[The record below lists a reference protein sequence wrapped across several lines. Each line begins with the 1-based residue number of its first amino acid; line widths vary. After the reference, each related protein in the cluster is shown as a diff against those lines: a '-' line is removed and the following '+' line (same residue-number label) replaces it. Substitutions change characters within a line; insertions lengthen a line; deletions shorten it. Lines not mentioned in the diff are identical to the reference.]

1 MRILL
6 LGAPGSGKGTQAKRL
21 AERYKVLHISTG
33 ELLREAVADET
44 ELGKQAKEAMDKGEL
59 VSDEIVVSILEERL
73 RSPNTKRG
81 FILDGYPRNN
91 PQAQELDNR
100 LGWMGKPLQ
109 LALYFD
115 VSEDVLVKRLTGR
128 LTCGACGEIYNT
140 YFSPPAKRGI
150 CDQCGAKELEK
161 RTDDNKQTVAVR
173 LRAYNRETAPLVNY
187 FKAQH
192 KLRTVPATVDVD
204 TIYSI
209 LTETIDT
216 EIHPLDMKIVDA
228 GSPVSVSTRSDDEVE
243 VLLEKVAT
251 LSKKSKSSSKKTK
264 SEHKKTTA
272 KKATTKAAPKK
283 AAVRKAA
290 KKAAPKKVAVKKEA
304 KKATTK
310 AAPKK
315 AAVKKIAKKAIT
327 KAAPKKIVARKV
339 AKKAAPK
346 KAAVKKEDKK
356 ADPKK
361 AAVKK
366 VAKKATTKA
375 VPKKAAVKKVAK
387 KASKKAAPKKAAVK
401 KIAKKAITKAAPKK
415 AAVKKIAKK
424 ATTKAAPKKAAARKA
439 VKKTAPKKTAARKVA
454 KKAAKKV
461 ASNKSAKPSGTKG
474 SK

>member
-128 LTCGACGEIYNT
+128 LTCGECGEIYNT

-251 LSKKSKSSSKKTK
+251 LSKKSKSSSKKIK
-264 SEHKKTTA
+264 SEQKKTTA
-272 KKATTKAAPKK
+272 KKATT
-283 AAVRKAA
+283 
-290 KKAAPKKVAVKKEA
+290 
-304 KKATTK
+304 
-310 AAPKK
+310 
-315 AAVKKIAKKAIT
+315 
-327 KAAPKKIVARKV
+327 
-339 AKKAAPK
+339 
-346 KAAVKKEDKK
+346 
-356 ADPKK
+356 
-361 AAVKK
+361 
-366 VAKKATTKA
+366 
-375 VPKKAAVKKVAK
+375 
-387 KASKKAAPKKAAVK
+387 KAAPKKAAVK

-424 ATTKAAPKKAAARKA
+424 ATTKAAPKKAAVKKVAKKASKKAAPKKAAARKA

>member
-33 ELLREAVADET
+33 EILREAVADET

-109 LALYFD
+109 LALYLD

-128 LTCGACGEIYNT
+128 LTCGECGEIYNT

-161 RTDDNKQTVAVR
+161 RTDDNKQAVAVR

-251 LSKKSKSSSKKTK
+251 LSKKSKSSSKKIK
-264 SEHKKTTA
+264 SEQKKTTA

-283 AAVRKAA
+283 AAVKKVAKKAAPKKAAVKKAA
-290 KKAAPKKVAVKKEA
+290 KKAAPKKAAVKKEA

-315 AAVKKIAKKAIT
+315 AAVKK
-327 KAAPKKIVARKV
+327 
-339 AKKAAPK
+339 AAPK
-346 KAAVKKEDKK
+346 KAAVKK
-356 ADPKK
+356 
-361 AAVKK
+361 V
-366 VAKKATTKA
+366 
-375 VPKKAAVKKVAK
+375 
-387 KASKKAAPKKAAVK
+387 
-401 KIAKKAITKAAPKK
+401 AKKAITKAAPKK

-424 ATTKAAPKKAAARKA
+424 ATTKAAPKKAAVKKVAKKASKKAAPKKAAARKA

-461 ASNKSAKPSGTKG
+461 ASNKIAKPSGTKG

>member
-33 ELLREAVADET
+33 EILREAVADET

-109 LALYFD
+109 LALYLD

-128 LTCGACGEIYNT
+128 LTCGECGEIYNT

-161 RTDDNKQTVAVR
+161 RTDDNKQAVAVR

-251 LSKKSKSSSKKTK
+251 LSKKSKSSSKKIK
-264 SEHKKTTA
+264 SEQKKTTA

-283 AAVRKAA
+283 A
-290 KKAAPKKVAVKKEA
+290 AVKKEA

-315 AAVKKIAKKAIT
+315 AAVKK
-327 KAAPKKIVARKV
+327 AA
-339 AKKAAPK
+339 
-346 KAAVKKEDKK
+346 
-356 ADPKK
+356 PKK

-366 VAKKATTKA
+366 VAKKAITKA
-375 VPKKAAVKKVAK
+375 APKKAAVKKIAK
-387 KASKKAAPKKAAVK
+387 KAITKAAPKKAAVK

-424 ATTKAAPKKAAARKA
+424 ATTKAAPKKAAVKKVAKKASKKAAPKKAAARKA
-439 VKKTAPKKTAARKVA
+439 VKKTAPKKAAARKVA

-461 ASNKSAKPSGTKG
+461 ASNKIAKPSGTKG

>member
-33 ELLREAVADET
+33 EILREAVADET

-109 LALYFD
+109 LALYLD

-128 LTCGACGEIYNT
+128 LTCGECGEIYNT

-161 RTDDNKQTVAVR
+161 RTDDNKQAVAVR

-251 LSKKSKSSSKKTK
+251 LSKKSKSSSKKIK
-264 SEHKKTTA
+264 SEQKKTTA

-283 AAVRKAA
+283 A
-290 KKAAPKKVAVKKEA
+290 AVKKEA

-315 AAVKKIAKKAIT
+315 AAVKK
-327 KAAPKKIVARKV
+327 AA
-339 AKKAAPK
+339 
-346 KAAVKKEDKK
+346 
-356 ADPKK
+356 PKK

-366 VAKKATTKA
+366 VAKKAIT
-375 VPKKAAVKKVAK
+375 
-387 KASKKAAPKKAAVK
+387 KAAPKKAAVK

-415 AAVKKIAKK
+415 AAVKKVAKKAITKAAPKKAAVKKIAKK
-424 ATTKAAPKKAAARKA
+424 ATTKAAPKKAAVKKVAKKASKKAAPKKAAARKA

>member
-128 LTCGACGEIYNT
+128 LTCGECGEIYNT

-283 AAVRKAA
+283 AAVK
-290 KKAAPKKVAVKKEA
+290 
-304 KKATTK
+304 
-310 AAPKK
+310 
-315 AAVKKIAKKAIT
+315 
-327 KAAPKKIVARKV
+327 KV

-346 KAAVKKEDKK
+346 KAAVKKVAKK
-356 ADPKK
+356 AAPKKAAARKAAKKAAPKK

-366 VAKKATTKA
+366 IAKKATTKA
-375 VPKKAAVKKVAK
+375 VPKKAAVKKEAK
-387 KASKKAAPKKAAVK
+387 KAITKAAPKKAAVK

-424 ATTKAAPKKAAARKA
+424 ATTKAAPKKAAVKKVAKKASKKAAPKKAAARKA
-439 VKKTAPKKTAARKVA
+439 VKKTAPKKAAARKVA

-461 ASNKSAKPSGTKG
+461 ASNKIAKPSGTKG

>member
-33 ELLREAVADET
+33 EILREAVADET

-128 LTCGACGEIYNT
+128 LTCGECGEIYNT

-161 RTDDNKQTVAVR
+161 RTDDNKQAVAVR

-251 LSKKSKSSSKKTK
+251 LSKKSKSSSKKIK
-264 SEHKKTTA
+264 SEQKKTTA

-283 AAVRKAA
+283 A
-290 KKAAPKKVAVKKEA
+290 AVKKEA

-315 AAVKKIAKKAIT
+315 AAVKK
-327 KAAPKKIVARKV
+327 AA
-339 AKKAAPK
+339 
-346 KAAVKKEDKK
+346 
-356 ADPKK
+356 PKK

-366 VAKKATTKA
+366 VAKKAIT
-375 VPKKAAVKKVAK
+375 
-387 KASKKAAPKKAAVK
+387 KAAPKKAAVK

-424 ATTKAAPKKAAARKA
+424 ATTKAAPKKAAVKKVAKKASKKAAPKKAAARKA
-439 VKKTAPKKTAARKVA
+439 VKKTAPKKAAARKVA

-461 ASNKSAKPSGTKG
+461 ASNKIAKPSGTKG

>member
-33 ELLREAVADET
+33 EILREAVADET

-109 LALYFD
+109 LALYLD

-128 LTCGACGEIYNT
+128 LTCGECGEIYNT

-161 RTDDNKQTVAVR
+161 RTDDNKQAVAVR

-251 LSKKSKSSSKKTK
+251 LSKKSKSSSKKIK
-264 SEHKKTTA
+264 SEQKKTTA

-283 AAVRKAA
+283 A
-290 KKAAPKKVAVKKEA
+290 AVKKEA

-315 AAVKKIAKKAIT
+315 AAVKK
-327 KAAPKKIVARKV
+327 
-339 AKKAAPK
+339 AAPK
-346 KAAVKKEDKK
+346 KAAVKK
-356 ADPKK
+356 
-361 AAVKK
+361 V
-366 VAKKATTKA
+366 
-375 VPKKAAVKKVAK
+375 
-387 KASKKAAPKKAAVK
+387 
-401 KIAKKAITKAAPKK
+401 AKKAITKAAPKK

-424 ATTKAAPKKAAARKA
+424 ATTKAAPKKAAVKKVAKKASKKAAPKKAAARKA
-439 VKKTAPKKTAARKVA
+439 VKKTAPKKAAARKVA

-461 ASNKSAKPSGTKG
+461 ASNKIAKPSGTKG

>member
-33 ELLREAVADET
+33 EILREAVADET

-128 LTCGACGEIYNT
+128 LTCGECGEIYNT

-161 RTDDNKQTVAVR
+161 RTDDNKQAVAVR

-251 LSKKSKSSSKKTK
+251 LSKKSKSSSKKIK
-264 SEHKKTTA
+264 SEQKKTTA

-283 AAVRKAA
+283 A
-290 KKAAPKKVAVKKEA
+290 AVKKEA

-315 AAVKKIAKKAIT
+315 AAVKK
-327 KAAPKKIVARKV
+327 
-339 AKKAAPK
+339 AAPK
-346 KAAVKKEDKK
+346 KAAVKK
-356 ADPKK
+356 
-361 AAVKK
+361 V
-366 VAKKATTKA
+366 
-375 VPKKAAVKKVAK
+375 
-387 KASKKAAPKKAAVK
+387 
-401 KIAKKAITKAAPKK
+401 AKKAITKAAPKK

-424 ATTKAAPKKAAARKA
+424 ATTKAAPKKAAVKKVAKKASKKAAPKKAAARKA
-439 VKKTAPKKTAARKVA
+439 VKKTAPKKAAARKVA

-461 ASNKSAKPSGTKG
+461 ASNKIAKPSGTKG

>member
-33 ELLREAVADET
+33 EILREAVADET

-109 LALYFD
+109 LALYLD

-128 LTCGACGEIYNT
+128 LTCGECGEIYNT

-161 RTDDNKQTVAVR
+161 RTDDNKQAVAVR

-251 LSKKSKSSSKKTK
+251 LSKKSKSSSKKIK
-264 SEHKKTTA
+264 SEQKKTTA

-283 AAVRKAA
+283 A
-290 KKAAPKKVAVKKEA
+290 AVKKEA

-315 AAVKKIAKKAIT
+315 AAVKK
-327 KAAPKKIVARKV
+327 
-339 AKKAAPK
+339 AAPK
-346 KAAVKKEDKK
+346 KAAVKK
-356 ADPKK
+356 
-361 AAVKK
+361 V
-366 VAKKATTKA
+366 
-375 VPKKAAVKKVAK
+375 
-387 KASKKAAPKKAAVK
+387 
-401 KIAKKAITKAAPKK
+401 AKKAITKAAPKK

-424 ATTKAAPKKAAARKA
+424 ATTKAAPKKAAVKKVAKKASKKAAPKKAAARKA

-461 ASNKSAKPSGTKG
+461 ASNKIAKPSGTKG

>member
-33 ELLREAVADET
+33 EILREAVADET

-128 LTCGACGEIYNT
+128 LTCGECGEIYNT

-283 AAVRKAA
+283 AAV
-290 KKAAPKKVAVKKEA
+290 KKE
-304 KKATTK
+304 
-310 AAPKK
+310 
-315 AAVKKIAKKAIT
+315 
-327 KAAPKKIVARKV
+327 
-339 AKKAAPK
+339 
-346 KAAVKKEDKK
+346 
-356 ADPKK
+356 
-361 AAVKK
+361 
-366 VAKKATTKA
+366 
-375 VPKKAAVKKVAK
+375 
-387 KASKKAAPKKAAVK
+387 
-401 KIAKKAITKAAPKK
+401 AKKAITKAAPKK

-424 ATTKAAPKKAAARKA
+424 ATTKAAPKKAAVKKVAKKASKKAAPKKAAARKA

>member
-33 ELLREAVADET
+33 EILREAVADET

-109 LALYFD
+109 LALYLD

-128 LTCGACGEIYNT
+128 LTCGECGEIYNT

-161 RTDDNKQTVAVR
+161 RTDDNKQAVAVR

-251 LSKKSKSSSKKTK
+251 LSKKSKSSSKKIK
-264 SEHKKTTA
+264 SEQKKTTA

-283 AAVRKAA
+283 A
-290 KKAAPKKVAVKKEA
+290 AVKKEA

-315 AAVKKIAKKAIT
+315 AAVKKEAKKAT
-327 KAAPKKIVARKV
+327 T
-339 AKKAAPK
+339 KAAPK
-346 KAAVKKEDKK
+346 KAAVKK
-356 ADPKK
+356 AAPKK

-366 VAKKATTKA
+366 VAKKAIT
-375 VPKKAAVKKVAK
+375 
-387 KASKKAAPKKAAVK
+387 KAAPKKAAVK

-424 ATTKAAPKKAAARKA
+424 ATTKAAPKKAAVKKVAKKASKKAAPKKAAARKA
-439 VKKTAPKKTAARKVA
+439 VKKTAPKKAAARKVA

-461 ASNKSAKPSGTKG
+461 ASNKIAKPSGTKG

>member
-33 ELLREAVADET
+33 EILREAVADET

-109 LALYFD
+109 LALYLD

-128 LTCGACGEIYNT
+128 LTCGECGEIYNT

-161 RTDDNKQTVAVR
+161 RTDDNKQAVAVR

-251 LSKKSKSSSKKTK
+251 LSKKSKSSSKKIK
-264 SEHKKTTA
+264 SEQKKTTA

-283 AAVRKAA
+283 A
-290 KKAAPKKVAVKKEA
+290 AVKKEA

-315 AAVKKIAKKAIT
+315 AAVKK
-327 KAAPKKIVARKV
+327 AAPKKAAVKKE
-339 AKKAAPK
+339 AKKATTKAAPK
-346 KAAVKKEDKK
+346 KAAVKK
-356 ADPKK
+356 AAPKK

-366 VAKKATTKA
+366 VAKKAIT
-375 VPKKAAVKKVAK
+375 
-387 KASKKAAPKKAAVK
+387 KAAPKKAAVK

-424 ATTKAAPKKAAARKA
+424 ATTKAAPKKAAVKKVAKKASKKAAPKKAAARKA
-439 VKKTAPKKTAARKVA
+439 VKKTAPKKAAARKVA

-461 ASNKSAKPSGTKG
+461 ASNKIAKPSGTKG

>member
-33 ELLREAVADET
+33 EILREAVADET

-109 LALYFD
+109 LALYLD

-128 LTCGACGEIYNT
+128 LTCGECGEIYNI

-161 RTDDNKQTVAVR
+161 RTDDNKQAVAVR

-251 LSKKSKSSSKKTK
+251 LSKKSKSSSKKIK
-264 SEHKKTTA
+264 SEQKKTTA

-283 AAVRKAA
+283 A
-290 KKAAPKKVAVKKEA
+290 AVKKEA

-315 AAVKKIAKKAIT
+315 AAVKK
-327 KAAPKKIVARKV
+327 
-339 AKKAAPK
+339 AAPK
-346 KAAVKKEDKK
+346 KAAVKK
-356 ADPKK
+356 
-361 AAVKK
+361 V
-366 VAKKATTKA
+366 
-375 VPKKAAVKKVAK
+375 
-387 KASKKAAPKKAAVK
+387 
-401 KIAKKAITKAAPKK
+401 AKKAITKAAPKK

-424 ATTKAAPKKAAARKA
+424 ATTKAAPKKAAVKKVAKKASKKAAPKKAAARKA
-439 VKKTAPKKTAARKVA
+439 VKKTAPKKAAARKVA

-461 ASNKSAKPSGTKG
+461 ASNKIAKPSGTKG

>member
-128 LTCGACGEIYNT
+128 LTCGECGEIYNT

-161 RTDDNKQTVAVR
+161 RTDDNKQAVAVR

-251 LSKKSKSSSKKTK
+251 LSKKSKSSSKKIK
-264 SEHKKTTA
+264 SEQKKTTA

-283 AAVRKAA
+283 A
-290 KKAAPKKVAVKKEA
+290 AVKKEA

-315 AAVKKIAKKAIT
+315 AAVKK
-327 KAAPKKIVARKV
+327 AA
-339 AKKAAPK
+339 
-346 KAAVKKEDKK
+346 
-356 ADPKK
+356 PKK

-366 VAKKATTKA
+366 VAKKAIT
-375 VPKKAAVKKVAK
+375 
-387 KASKKAAPKKAAVK
+387 KAAPKKAAVK

-424 ATTKAAPKKAAARKA
+424 ATTKAAPKKAAVKKVAKKASKKAAPKKAAARKA
-439 VKKTAPKKTAARKVA
+439 VKKTAPKKAAARKVA

>member
-33 ELLREAVADET
+33 EILREAVADET

-109 LALYFD
+109 LALYLD

-128 LTCGACGEIYNT
+128 LTCGECGEIYNT

-161 RTDDNKQTVAVR
+161 RTDDNKQAVAVR

-251 LSKKSKSSSKKTK
+251 LSKKSKSSSKKIK
-264 SEHKKTTA
+264 SEQKKTTA

-283 AAVRKAA
+283 A
-290 KKAAPKKVAVKKEA
+290 AVKKEA

-315 AAVKKIAKKAIT
+315 AAVKK
-327 KAAPKKIVARKV
+327 AA
-339 AKKAAPK
+339 
-346 KAAVKKEDKK
+346 
-356 ADPKK
+356 PKK

-366 VAKKATTKA
+366 VAKKAIT
-375 VPKKAAVKKVAK
+375 
-387 KASKKAAPKKAAVK
+387 KAAPKKAAVK

-424 ATTKAAPKKAAARKA
+424 ATTKAAPKKAAVKKVAKKASKKAAPKKAAARKA
-439 VKKTAPKKTAARKVA
+439 VKKTAPKKAAARKVA

-461 ASNKSAKPSGTKG
+461 ASNKIAKPSGTKG

>member
-33 ELLREAVADET
+33 EILREAVADET

-128 LTCGACGEIYNT
+128 LTCGECGEIYNT

-161 RTDDNKQTVAVR
+161 RTDDNKQAVAVR

-283 AAVRKAA
+283 AAVKKVAKKAAPKKAAVKKAA
-290 KKAAPKKVAVKKEA
+290 KKAAPKKAAVKKEA

-315 AAVKKIAKKAIT
+315 AAVKK
-327 KAAPKKIVARKV
+327 AA
-339 AKKAAPK
+339 
-346 KAAVKKEDKK
+346 
-356 ADPKK
+356 PKK

-366 VAKKATTKA
+366 VAKKAITKA
-375 VPKKAAVKKVAK
+375 APKKAAVKKIAK
-387 KASKKAAPKKAAVK
+387 KAITKAAPKKAAVK

-424 ATTKAAPKKAAARKA
+424 ATTKAAPKKAAVKKVAKKASKKAAPKKAAARKA

>member
-33 ELLREAVADET
+33 EILREAVADET

-109 LALYFD
+109 LALYLD

-128 LTCGACGEIYNT
+128 LTCGECGEIYNT

-161 RTDDNKQTVAVR
+161 RTDDNKQAVAVR

-251 LSKKSKSSSKKTK
+251 LSKKSKSSSKKIK
-264 SEHKKTTA
+264 SEQKKTTA

-283 AAVRKAA
+283 A
-290 KKAAPKKVAVKKEA
+290 AVKKEA

-315 AAVKKIAKKAIT
+315 AAVKK
-327 KAAPKKIVARKV
+327 
-339 AKKAAPK
+339 AAPK
-346 KAAVKKEDKK
+346 KAAVKK
-356 ADPKK
+356 
-361 AAVKK
+361 V
-366 VAKKATTKA
+366 
-375 VPKKAAVKKVAK
+375 
-387 KASKKAAPKKAAVK
+387 
-401 KIAKKAITKAAPKK
+401 AKKAITKAAPKK

-424 ATTKAAPKKAAARKA
+424 ATTKAAPKKAAVKKVAKKASKKAAPKKAAARKA

>member
-33 ELLREAVADET
+33 EILREAVADET

-128 LTCGACGEIYNT
+128 LTCGECGEIYNT

-251 LSKKSKSSSKKTK
+251 LSKKSKSSSKKIK
-264 SEHKKTTA
+264 SEQKKTTA

-283 AAVRKAA
+283 A
-290 KKAAPKKVAVKKEA
+290 AVKKEA

-315 AAVKKIAKKAIT
+315 AAVKK
-327 KAAPKKIVARKV
+327 
-339 AKKAAPK
+339 AAPK
-346 KAAVKKEDKK
+346 KAAVKK
-356 ADPKK
+356 
-361 AAVKK
+361 V
-366 VAKKATTKA
+366 
-375 VPKKAAVKKVAK
+375 
-387 KASKKAAPKKAAVK
+387 
-401 KIAKKAITKAAPKK
+401 AKKAITKAAPKK

-424 ATTKAAPKKAAARKA
+424 ATTKAAPKKAAVKKVAKKASKKAAPKKAAARKA

>member
-33 ELLREAVADET
+33 EILREAVADET

-109 LALYFD
+109 LALYLD

-128 LTCGACGEIYNT
+128 LTCGECGEIYNT

-161 RTDDNKQTVAVR
+161 RTDDNKQAVAVR

-251 LSKKSKSSSKKTK
+251 LSKKSKSSSKKIK
-264 SEHKKTTA
+264 SEQKKTTA

-283 AAVRKAA
+283 A
-290 KKAAPKKVAVKKEA
+290 AVKKEA

-315 AAVKKIAKKAIT
+315 AAVKK
-327 KAAPKKIVARKV
+327 AA
-339 AKKAAPK
+339 
-346 KAAVKKEDKK
+346 
-356 ADPKK
+356 PKK

-366 VAKKATTKA
+366 VAKKAIT
-375 VPKKAAVKKVAK
+375 
-387 KASKKAAPKKAAVK
+387 KAAPKKAAVK

-424 ATTKAAPKKAAARKA
+424 ATTKAAPKKAAVKKVAKKASKKAAPKKAAARKA

-461 ASNKSAKPSGTKG
+461 ASNKIAKPSGTKG

>member
-33 ELLREAVADET
+33 EILREAVADET

-109 LALYFD
+109 LALYLD

-128 LTCGACGEIYNT
+128 LTCGECGEIYNT

-161 RTDDNKQTVAVR
+161 RTDDNKQAVAVR

-251 LSKKSKSSSKKTK
+251 LSKKSKSSSKKIK
-264 SEHKKTTA
+264 SEQKKTTA

-283 AAVRKAA
+283 AAVKKVAKKAAPKKAAVKKAA
-290 KKAAPKKVAVKKEA
+290 KKAAPKKAAVKKEA

-315 AAVKKIAKKAIT
+315 AAVKK
-327 KAAPKKIVARKV
+327 
-339 AKKAAPK
+339 AAPK
-346 KAAVKKEDKK
+346 KAAVKK
-356 ADPKK
+356 
-361 AAVKK
+361 V
-366 VAKKATTKA
+366 
-375 VPKKAAVKKVAK
+375 
-387 KASKKAAPKKAAVK
+387 
-401 KIAKKAITKAAPKK
+401 AKKAITKAAPKK

-424 ATTKAAPKKAAARKA
+424 ATTKAAPKKAAVKKVAKKASKKAAPKKAAARKA
-439 VKKTAPKKTAARKVA
+439 VKKTAPKKAAARKVA

-461 ASNKSAKPSGTKG
+461 ASNKIAKPSGTKG

>member
-128 LTCGACGEIYNT
+128 LTCGECGEIYNT

-251 LSKKSKSSSKKTK
+251 LSKKSKSSSKKIK
-264 SEHKKTTA
+264 SEQKKTTA

-283 AAVRKAA
+283 AAVKKVAKKAAPKKAAVKKAA
-290 KKAAPKKVAVKKEA
+290 KKAAPKKAAVKKEA

-315 AAVKKIAKKAIT
+315 AAVKK
-327 KAAPKKIVARKV
+327 AA
-339 AKKAAPK
+339 
-346 KAAVKKEDKK
+346 
-356 ADPKK
+356 PKK

-366 VAKKATTKA
+366 VAKKAIT
-375 VPKKAAVKKVAK
+375 
-387 KASKKAAPKKAAVK
+387 KAAPKKAAVK

-424 ATTKAAPKKAAARKA
+424 ATTKAAPKKAAVKKVAKKASKKAAPKKAAARKA
-439 VKKTAPKKTAARKVA
+439 VKKTAPKKAAARKVA

-461 ASNKSAKPSGTKG
+461 ASNKIAKPSGTKG

>member
-128 LTCGACGEIYNT
+128 LTCGECGEIYNT

-251 LSKKSKSSSKKTK
+251 LSKKSKSSSKKIK
-264 SEHKKTTA
+264 SEQKKTTA

-283 AAVRKAA
+283 AAVKKVAKKAAPKKAAVKKAA
-290 KKAAPKKVAVKKEA
+290 KKAAPKKAAVKKEA

-315 AAVKKIAKKAIT
+315 AAVKK
-327 KAAPKKIVARKV
+327 AA
-339 AKKAAPK
+339 
-346 KAAVKKEDKK
+346 
-356 ADPKK
+356 PKK

-366 VAKKATTKA
+366 VAKKAIT
-375 VPKKAAVKKVAK
+375 
-387 KASKKAAPKKAAVK
+387 KAAPKKAAVK

-424 ATTKAAPKKAAARKA
+424 ATTKAAPKKAAVKKVAKKASKKAAPKKAAARKA

>member
-33 ELLREAVADET
+33 EILREAVADET

-109 LALYFD
+109 LALYLD

-128 LTCGACGEIYNT
+128 LTCGECGEIYNT

-161 RTDDNKQTVAVR
+161 RTDDNKQAVAVR

-251 LSKKSKSSSKKTK
+251 LSKKSKSSSKKIK
-264 SEHKKTTA
+264 SEQKKTTA

-283 AAVRKAA
+283 A
-290 KKAAPKKVAVKKEA
+290 AVKKEA

-315 AAVKKIAKKAIT
+315 AAVKK
-327 KAAPKKIVARKV
+327 AA
-339 AKKAAPK
+339 
-346 KAAVKKEDKK
+346 
-356 ADPKK
+356 PKK

-366 VAKKATTKA
+366 VAKKAIT
-375 VPKKAAVKKVAK
+375 
-387 KASKKAAPKKAAVK
+387 KAAPKKAAVK

-424 ATTKAAPKKAAARKA
+424 ATTKAAPKKAAVKKVAKKASKKAAPKKAAARKA
-439 VKKTAPKKTAARKVA
+439 VKKTAPKKAAARKVA
-454 KKAAKKV
+454 KKAVKKV

>member
-128 LTCGACGEIYNT
+128 LTCGECGEIYNT

-283 AAVRKAA
+283 AAV
-290 KKAAPKKVAVKKEA
+290 KKEA
-304 KKATTK
+304 KKA
-310 AAPKK
+310 
-315 AAVKKIAKKAIT
+315 IT
-327 KAAPKKIVARKV
+327 
-339 AKKAAPK
+339 
-346 KAAVKKEDKK
+346 
-356 ADPKK
+356 
-361 AAVKK
+361 
-366 VAKKATTKA
+366 
-375 VPKKAAVKKVAK
+375 
-387 KASKKAAPKKAAVK
+387 KAAPKKAAVK

-424 ATTKAAPKKAAARKA
+424 ATTKAAPKKAAVKKVAKKASKKAAPKKAAARKA

>member
-33 ELLREAVADET
+33 EILREAVADET

-128 LTCGACGEIYNT
+128 LTCGECGEIYNT

-161 RTDDNKQTVAVR
+161 RTDDNKQAVAVR

-251 LSKKSKSSSKKTK
+251 LSKKSKSSSKKIK
-264 SEHKKTTA
+264 SEQKKTTA

-283 AAVRKAA
+283 A
-290 KKAAPKKVAVKKEA
+290 AVKKEA

-315 AAVKKIAKKAIT
+315 AAVKK
-327 KAAPKKIVARKV
+327 AA
-339 AKKAAPK
+339 
-346 KAAVKKEDKK
+346 
-356 ADPKK
+356 PKK

-366 VAKKATTKA
+366 VAKKAIT
-375 VPKKAAVKKVAK
+375 
-387 KASKKAAPKKAAVK
+387 KAAPKKAAVK

-424 ATTKAAPKKAAARKA
+424 ATTKAAPKKAAVKKVAKKASKKAAPKKAAARKA